1 MLCGA
6 LFWGL
11 HGSSHLLSAMGLI
24 ISCVEATETPINWL
38 ARFPQ
43 PVALSPV
50 VSLLLPICH
59 GFTQFLVSGGNQRH
73 LCHTATVRKLQ
84 DLAPKYPF
92 RVYFFALSIPHS
104 GCDELCLGLQMYYIF
119 CCLRTFA
126 CVSSAWNHLSL
137 LCEGNHYSEF
147 GVNFDLFFY
156 LTRGG
161 YLPPL
166 FAMQYT
172 HFCLKHIL
180 LYCID
185 WCHLVPASI
194 FKARCGQNLSTEH
207 GDRYWVGDQ

>member
-92 RVYFFALSIPHS
+92 RVYFFPFPFHTQDVMNCVWVFKCIIFSVAS
-104 GCDELCLGLQMYYIF
+104 GHLHVFLLPGTTFLYYVRVI
-119 CCLRTFA
+119 T
-126 CVSSAWNHLSL
+126 
-137 LCEGNHYSEF
+137 
-147 GVNFDLFFY
+147 
-156 LTRGG
+156 T
-161 YLPPL
+161 
-166 FAMQYT
+166 
-172 HFCLKHIL
+172 
-180 LYCID
+180 
-185 WCHLVPASI
+185 
-194 FKARCGQNLSTEH
+194 QNL
-207 GDRYWVGDQ
+207 G